1 MDRIFEQ
8 HYTGNAL
15 ASGATTAFW
24 ALSFPPEASIEKVV
38 VAETTTNTASGGPTF
53 TVDVFN
59 SSAAEGKD
67 PKIQSLYKVVPSQS
81 GNNDVMEL
89 FLASGGAYHNIVGT
103 EVTPERKIYVQLK
116 VTTAVNPAAASD
128 FTIAIA
134 GVIPN

>member
-24 ALSFPPEASIEKVV
+24 ALSFPPEASSEKVV
-38 VAETTTNTASGGPTF
+38 VAETTTNTASVAF

-59 SSAAEGKD
+59 SSVAEGKAA
-67 PKIQSLYKVVPSQS
+67 KVQSLYKVVPSQT
-81 GNNDVMEL
+81 GNNNVMEL

-116 VTTAVNPAAASD
+116 LTTAVNPAAASD

>member
-59 SSAAEGKD
+59 SSAAEVKLQRFN
-67 PKIQSLYKVVPSQS
+67 PCTRSCQVSRVI
-81 GNNDVMEL
+81 
-89 FLASGGAYHNIVGT
+89 
-103 EVTPERKIYVQLK
+103 
-116 VTTAVNPAAASD
+116 TT
-128 FTIAIA
+128 
-134 GVIPN
+134 

>member
-38 VAETTTNTASGGPTF
+38 VAETTTNTASVAF

-59 SSAAEGKD
+59 SSAAEGKAA
-67 PKIQSLYKVVPSQS
+67 KIQSLYKVVPSQS

-116 VTTAVNPAAASD
+116 LTTAVNPAAASD